1 MPKKNSINTE
11 SIIINQPNN
20 IKINEKKVL
29 ETLGNS
35 ITKENNKQK
44 KSEHIPTNKKIK
56 QKIE

>member
-1 MPKKNSINTE
+1 MPKKKL
-11 SIIINQPNN
+11 IINQPNN
-20 IKINEKKVL
+20 TEINEKKVL

>member
-20 IKINEKKVL
+20 TEINEKKVL

-44 KSEHIPTNKKIK
+44 KLHSHK
-56 QKIE
+56 